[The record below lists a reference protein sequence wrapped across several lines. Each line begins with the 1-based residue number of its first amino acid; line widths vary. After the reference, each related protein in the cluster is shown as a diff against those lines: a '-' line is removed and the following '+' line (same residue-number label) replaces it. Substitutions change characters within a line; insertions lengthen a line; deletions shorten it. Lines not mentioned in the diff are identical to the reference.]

1 MSDQIK
7 RYRGDTYPE
16 IVTITDGGVAMDITG
31 ATVVLTLDYDTP
43 VSITATITDAV
54 NGVVKFDF
62 LATQVADVGRF
73 TYDVEVT
80 YSDGTI
86 ATHARDEFTL
96 LDDVKV

>member
-1 MSDQIK
+1 MSDKIK

-16 IVTITDGGVAMDITG
+16 IVTITDGGTAMDITG
-31 ATVVLTLDYDTP
+31 AIGVLTLNYSTP
-43 VSITATITDAV
+43 VSITATITDAT

-73 TYDVEVT
+73 TYDIEVT

-86 ATHARDEFTL
+86 ATHARDEFVL
-96 LDDVKV
+96 LVDIKI